1 MLSHAIER
9 FASSARQ
16 CNRSVFGNLF
26 AWKNKIMARLYRAQK
41 VLSSGPNLFLVQ
53 LEQELISEYS
63 KIVRQEKEYWA
74 LKSQLNWVAYGDC
87 NTSFFP
93 CLHTDKEA

>member
-41 VLSSGPNLFLVQ
+41 VLSSGPNLFLV
-53 LEQELISEYS
+53 
-63 KIVRQEKEYWA
+63 
-74 LKSQLNWVAYGDC
+74 
-87 NTSFFP
+87 
-93 CLHTDKEA
+93 